1 MLLGLDIG
9 GANLKASDGDGRSM
23 ARPFPLWRR
32 PEGLA
37 AALEELTASWSGWD
51 HVAVTMTA
59 ELADCFATK
68 REGIDA
74 VLAAVERVAGGRPVS
89 VWQTGGEFLTPEEA
103 RQFPRLVAAANWHA
117 LATWAG
123 RMVPESAG
131 LLIDVG
137 STTTDLIPIEG
148 GAPAPRGWT
157 DVERLSSGEL
167 LYRGVRR
174 TPLCALAKTV
184 PWRGTDCPVAA
195 EFFATTLDLALLT
208 GRRAEDPHSGDTAD
222 GRPATIAAAH
232 SRLAHLLCCDV
243 EELPRAEAVAIAE
256 YLWRRLEEDLAEALE
271 RCLAPWQSPVRTV
284 LLCGE
289 GEPLMR
295 RLAALHPRL
304 AGAEFISL
312 SEALGP
318 AHSHAA
324 CAYALARLGRE
335 RLD

>member
-9 GANLKASDGDGRSM
+9 GANLKASDGERWSLS
-23 ARPFPLWRR
+23 RPFPLWKH

-37 AALEELTASWSGWD
+37 AALAELTAHWSGWD
-51 HVAVTMTA
+51 GLAVTMTA

-68 REGIDA
+68 REGIVA
-74 VLAAVERVAGGRPVS
+74 VLAAVERVAAGRPVS

-103 RQFPRLVAAANWHA
+103 CEFPRLVAAANWHA

-123 RMVPESAG
+123 RMVPDAAG

-137 STTTDLIPIEG
+137 STTTDLIPLEAG
-148 GAPAPRGWT
+148 LPAPQGWT
-157 DVERLSSGEL
+157 DVERLLSGEL

-174 TPLCALAKTV
+174 TPLCALAPTV
-184 PWRGTDCPVAA
+184 SFRGQECPLAA
-195 EFFATTLDLALLT
+195 EFFATTLDIALLT
-208 GRRAEDPHSGDTAD
+208 GRREEDPSACDTAD

-232 SRLAHLLCCDV
+232 SRLAHMLCCDV
-243 EELPRAEAVAIAE
+243 EELTRAEAVAVAE
-256 YLWRRLEEDLAEALE
+256 ALWQRLETDLRKALE
-271 RCLAPWQSPVRTV
+271 RCLAPWESPVRTV

-289 GEPLMR
+289 GECLMR
-295 RLAALHPRL
+295 RLAASHPRL
-304 AGAEFISL
+304 AGAEMISL
-312 SEALGP
+312 TEMLGP

>member
-9 GANLKASDGDGRSM
+9 GANLKASDGDGRSLS
-23 ARPFPLWRR
+23 RPFPLWKQ

-37 AALEELTASWSGWD
+37 AALEELTAHWSGWAGL
-51 HVAVTMTA
+51 AVTMTA
-59 ELADCFATK
+59 ELADCFTTK
-68 REGIDA
+68 RAGIVA
-74 VLAAVERVAGGRPVS
+74 VLAAVERVAAGRPVY
-89 VWQTGGEFLTPEEA
+89 VWQTGGEFLTPDEA

-123 RMVPESAG
+123 RMVPDAAG

-148 GAPAPRGWT
+148 GLPAPQGWT

-174 TPLCALAKTV
+174 TPLCALAKRV
-184 PWRGTDCPVAA
+184 PWRGTDCPLAA
-195 EFFATTLDLALLT
+195 EFFATTLDIALLT
-208 GRRAEDPHSGDTAD
+208 GRRDEDPNACDTAD

-232 SRLAHLLCCDV
+232 SRLAHMLCCDV
-243 EELPRAEAVAIAE
+243 EELTRAEAVAIAE
-256 YLWRRLEEDLAEALE
+256 SLWQRLEEDLAAALE
-271 RCLAPWQSPVRTV
+271 RCLTPWQSPVRSV

-295 RLAALHPRL
+295 RLAAVHPRL
-304 AGAEFISL
+304 AGAEILSL